1 LAENILLTDL
11 LNTNKDAFKAEIT
24 NTPTVLNANLN
35 ISLSALRDA
44 LLGADSK
51 TFSDVITQLNTMS
64 NSKTL
69 ADIVTKLDEL
79 KTEIDLIKN
88 TDGIKKITDGIVN
101 KNSSGTEIFTDANAG
116 SVKLTGSIIAK
127 GQNIPTA
134 TTKTPLTNDT
144 LSFDS
149 SESYVTESFSFP
161 DNRVIGVF
169 TVGTAVGASA
179 YIECSIDNIIFFAT
193 ASIATITTVARSDTV
208 IFYTPYA
215 RLKIV
220 NGINTNDVT
229 FSFNLVTA

>member
-116 SVKLTGSIIAK
+116 SVKLTGSILAK
-127 GQNIPTA
+127 GQNIPTV
-134 TTKTPLTNDT
+134 TTKTVLVSDT
-144 LSFDS
+144 LVLDV
-149 SESYVTESFSFP
+149 SESYVTDSYNLS
-161 DNRVIGVF
+161 DNRV
-169 TVGTAVGASA
+169 VGLFVVGSAVGASA
-179 YIECSIDNIIFFAT
+179 YLECSVDNINFYAT
-193 ASIATITTVARSDTV
+193 AAISTITNVSRSDTA
-208 IFYTPYA
+208 IFYSPYV

-220 NGINTNDVT
+220 NGANANDVT
-229 FSFNLVTA
+229 FSFNMVTA